1 MNITNE
7 QKEIYLTLD
16 EQIAYLNGII
26 KVNNTYNDDYDKLI
40 MKNIMKSLEA
50 YKRILY
56 KTNFKE
62 L

>member
-1 MNITNE
+1 MKLN
-7 QKEIYLTLD
+7 LTID

-26 KVNNTYNDDYDKLI
+26 NAKDRNLDEY
-40 MKNIMKSLEA
+40 E
-50 YKRILY
+50 RILY